1 MQKPESDKLMQDN
14 NTPVEILIVEDNPN
28 DATLMLRAL
37 RKNHVSNNIKIC
49 EDGEEALDFLFS
61 KGRFEGETIPSTI
74 KVVFLDL
81 KLPKINGLEV
91 LKEIRDNET
100 THKMPVVVVT
110 SSKEDPDIKAACEL
124 GVNSYV
130 VKPVQ
135 FEDFVQAVAQVG
147 MYWLLLNEPPK

>member
-1 MQKPESDKLMQDN
+1 MEEN

-49 EDGEEALDFLFS
+49 EDGEEALNFLFS
-61 KGRFEGETIPSTI
+61 KGEFEGESILSTL
-74 KVVFLDL
+74 KVIFLDL

-91 LKEIRDNET
+91 LKEIRENES

-110 SSKEDPDIKAACEL
+110 SSKEDPDIKAAYEL

-135 FEDFVQAVAQVG
+135 FEDFVKAVAQVG

>member
-1 MQKPESDKLMQDN
+1 MEDN

-49 EDGEEALDFLFS
+49 EDGEEALNFLFS
-61 KGRFEGETIPSTI
+61 KGEFEGESILSTLKAI
-74 KVVFLDL
+74 FLDL

-91 LKEIRDNET
+91 LKEIRENES

-110 SSKEDPDIKAACEL
+110 SSKEDPDIKAAYEL

-135 FEDFVQAVAQVG
+135 FEDFVKAVAQVG

>member
-1 MQKPESDKLMQDN
+1 MMDVN
-14 NTPVEILIVEDNPN
+14 NSPIDILVVEDNPN

-37 RKNHVSNNIKIC
+37 RKNHVSNNIKVC
-49 EDGEEALDFLFS
+49 EDGEEALEYLFS
-61 KGRFEGETIPSTI
+61 KGQYEGISEPSTI

-91 LKEIRDNET
+91 LKEIRENEL

-110 SSKEDPDIKAACEL
+110 SSKEDPDIKAAYEL

-135 FEDFVQAVAQVG
+135 FEDFVQAVAQIG

>member
-1 MQKPESDKLMQDN
+1 MEEN

-49 EDGEEALDFLFS
+49 EDGEEALNFLFS
-61 KGRFEGETIPSTI
+61 KGEFEGESILSTLKAI
-74 KVVFLDL
+74 FLDL

-91 LKEIRDNET
+91 LKEIRENES

-110 SSKEDPDIKAACEL
+110 SSKEDPDIKAAYEL

-135 FEDFVQAVAQVG
+135 FEDFVKAVAQVG